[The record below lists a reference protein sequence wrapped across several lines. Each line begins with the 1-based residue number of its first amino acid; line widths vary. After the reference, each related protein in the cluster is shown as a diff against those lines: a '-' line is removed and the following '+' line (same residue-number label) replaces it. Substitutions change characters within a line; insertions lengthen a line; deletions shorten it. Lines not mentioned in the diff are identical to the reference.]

1 MKPMRMAYEKIIPFV
16 DIMAKILGAALNPK
30 TSTPS

>member
-1 MKPMRMAYEKIIPFV
+1 MPMAYEKIIPFV
-16 DIMAKILGAALNPK
+16 DITAKKFGTALNPK